1 MPDIVWAAKPAIFA
15 VMGVLSILTEDF
27 LASLPDDD
35 PQAAFV
41 MIARRSE
48 DYLREQLQHVDD
60 NERSSWE
67 EYISEQYTVMRTII
81 ASAQRLDIEPFKDT
95 PVPLRKGFDSDGF
108 AQFKHDLDHY
118 LTQFVLDQAIREK
131 RHSIGVAP
139 AVKDRLRSHIHA
151 MRSQIDGAAMSDSKR
166 ASLHAKLSEFE
177 ASLEKDRIPIF
188 KMGAILIEIIALS
201 ASVVGLAESHVM
213 AKLSA
218 NIMETFAEAK
228 AADDESRRPLQIDHQ
243 RWIALPPKRV
253 EITRRESFSVDLDDE
268 IPF

>member
-1 MPDIVWAAKPAIFA
+1 VRAAKPVIFIG
-15 VMGVLSILTEDF
+15 MGVLSILTEDF
-27 LASLPDDD
+27 LDSLPDDD

-41 MIARRSE
+41 LIVRRCE
-48 DYLREQLQHVDD
+48 EYLREQLQFVNDS
-60 NERSSWE
+60 ERGSWE
-67 EYISEQYTVMRTII
+67 EYTSEQYTVMRTII
-81 ASAQRLDIEPFKDT
+81 SSAQRLDIEPFKDT
-95 PVPLRKGFDSDGF
+95 PVPLRKGFDNDSF

-131 RHSIGVAP
+131 RQSVGVAP
-139 AVKDRLRSHIHA
+139 PVKDRLRSHIHA

-166 ASLHAKLSEFE
+166 ARLHAKLSEFE
-177 ASLEKDRIPIF
+177 AALEKDRIPIF
-188 KMGAILIEIIALS
+188 KMASILIEIISLS
-201 ASVVGLAESHVM
+201 AGVVGLAESHIM

-243 RWIALPPKRV
+243 RWIALPPKRLEV
-253 EITRRESFSVDLDDE
+253 TGPRESFSADLDDE